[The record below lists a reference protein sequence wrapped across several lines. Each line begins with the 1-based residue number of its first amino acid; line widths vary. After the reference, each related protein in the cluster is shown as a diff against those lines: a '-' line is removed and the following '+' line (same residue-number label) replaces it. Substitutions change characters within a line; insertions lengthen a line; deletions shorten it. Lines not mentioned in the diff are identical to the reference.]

1 MARRSRN
8 NAPANGI
15 TDAFKRKKA
24 AAYIRLS
31 RETEGTKERDTI
43 GSQTALVEGFIC
55 QNPEL
60 ELYDTYVDDSV
71 SGTTFSRPAFDRM
84 LTDMRAGKFSAV
96 VAKDMSRIGRDY
108 IEAGNLVEHV
118 FPLYGIRLIT
128 ITDGFDT
135 DRDPGGIMLAVANLT
150 NAMYAQDISKKIN
163 AAKEVM
169 IEKGVPIGKVAFG
182 YEISREDPKHPKM
195 VINEETAPIVRRIFS
210 DFIGGKGTTII
221 ARELNEEGILTDREY
236 RFKKNGQ
243 LDRMGRY
250 KWSACTVQQIIRN
263 DVYIGNYAMAKVQI
277 RINNQRKRVFTPK
290 DKWKTFEN
298 HHPAII
304 SKEDFDKAQSMKQ
317 KKSPIKRRSKN
328 HLKNKV
334 FCGCC
339 GGHMGIPDSGA
350 KNPKYMC
357 RRSVN
362 YEAGCRTGYVK
373 KETVYNST
381 FAAIKDM
388 IRLFLD
394 DDSVIGICR
403 KKLATSSGISRYDRQ
418 AWMQQQKIKAL
429 EEKKTGLYEDFRS
442 GNISEE
448 EYLLLNGRFSDEMM
462 AASEMIEGLME
473 ASSKEKKAVNTI
485 ESLSTKLRDFKGKRK
500 LSQEMADS
508 LIEKVIIYG
517 EDRIEVIFKFDDEM
531 AYLMEVCDEG

>member
-8 NAPANGI
+8 NALANGI

-362 YEAGCRTGYVK
+362 YEADCSTGYVK

>member
-362 YEAGCRTGYVK
+362 YEADCSTGYVK

>member
-8 NAPANGI
+8 NAPANGV

-108 IEAGNLVEHV
+108 MEAGNLVEHV